1 MSSPLKS
8 EEYEMRE
15 SSRKVD
21 ELSLASWN
29 ENNDDKSAA
38 SVEDESEEGPQYSVM
53 ESSEIRQPAHSATTS
68 VTRPAED
75 DIYFL
80 NISSFC
86 KYICVGTIFDTHKLY
101 PY

>member
-1 MSSPLKS
+1 MSSPLKP
-8 EEYEMRE
+8 EEYEMKE

-29 ENNDDKSAA
+29 ENIDGKNPA

-53 ESSEIRQPAHSATTS
+53 ESSERQPAHLATAS
-68 VTRPAED
+68 VPKPVED
-75 DIYFL
+75 DVYFL

-86 KYICVGTIFDTHKLY
+86 KYICVGTVFSTHELY